1 MRKVLFILFL
11 ILSYTLQAQN
21 YYVSEDGSDQT
32 GTGTISNPWATLSH
46 ACGRVT
52 TAGHVINIL
61 TDIIDNN
68 GRAVLRPGVSIIGSG
83 NVQITTNYPATSK
96 DDGYVYAYSSSTY
109 NGVQSTIAYI
119 HFKGQMSGTTYLAH
133 RAIWIGYRGN
143 IKIHHCTFEDFY
155 DCGVHFRN
163 EVGWTTPPTVYAIG
177 NEIHDCNFID
187 CSAMH
192 GNQPAQLR
200 LDGQSGTLIYNNV
213 FDQRQRPLGQNG
225 ANVRWTNV
233 QKVKMHHNTF
243 YKNDNEVVADGTY
256 DWNFFGE
263 LWHNKGDC
271 EIYDNIFYGHGTLD
285 IAGFDNDIIAGN
297 TFSYKI
303 YNNQF
308 LNNSK
313 IDPVQLGP
321 SNYSHQ
327 YAITIE
333 GTDHEYLYIYN
344 NLIQRYGYGIEIATG
359 SSTTSGI
366 PARNFLH
373 DHFYIYN
380 NIFEDMGYATY
391 TYSAAIVLINEVN
404 DPGYTNTSSNWWI
417 VNNVMRGGNRCYNG
431 IRFTAIGTV
440 SNINIKNNI
449 IDDFASYGIYITKRT
464 TDVTTI
470 SSSAFTY
477 NDLYSNGNN
486 AIYINTGI
494 SGYDGVNITTG
505 NISSNPLFISSTDF
519 HLQASSPCVRTGT
532 YIGTWL
538 TTDYDGQGWLNPPSM
553 GVYEIA
559 GSGQPVVS
567 TSPVINITET
577 TAVSGGV
584 ITSDGGEAVTARGV
598 CWSIHTG
605 PTTASDKT
613 TDGTGTGTFT
623 SSVTGLTNGVTYYLR
638 AYATNSIGT
647 AYGGQYVFTT
657 PIPISSGVRLIEHNG
672 VLVIHNGKFIKS
684 E

>member
-1 MRKVLFILFL
+1 MRKGLFILLLFL
-11 ILSYTLQAQN
+11 PLTLWGQN
-21 YYVSEDGSDQT
+21 YYVAAPPLGSDAT
-32 GTGTISNPWATLSH
+32 GTGSPDTPWATLSY
-46 ACGRVT
+46 ACGQVHL
-52 TAGHVINIL
+52 AGSVINL
-61 TDIIDNN
+61 MTDITDNN
-68 GRAVLRPGVSIIGSG
+68 RANLDARVSVTGMG
-83 NVQITTNYPATSK
+83 TKKITTNYVATSTS
-96 DDGYVYAYSSSTY
+96 DAYLRLYSSSRV
-109 NGVQSTIAYI
+109 NGNQSISYI
-119 HFKGQMSGTTYLAH
+119 HIDGNNLTAT
-133 RAIWIGYRGN
+133 RAIWVGYRSN
-143 IKIHHCTFEDFY
+143 VSIHHCTIEDF
-155 DCGVHFRN
+155 GHSGIHFRN
-163 EVGWTTPPTVYAIG
+163 QIGWTTPPVTYATG
-177 NEIHDCNFID
+177 NTCHDNTFIN
-187 CSAMH
+187 CSYMH
-192 GNQPAQLR
+192 ATDPHQLR
-200 LDGQSGTLIYNNV
+200 LDGQDGMLVYANV
-213 FDQRQRPLGQNG
+213 FDQRQRPAGQNG
-225 ANVRWTNV
+225 KNISWTNV
-233 QKVKMHHNTF
+233 QNIKLYSNTF
-243 YKNDNEVVADGTY
+243 YRNSIEVVADGTY

-359 SSTTSGI
+359 SSTSSGI

-391 TYSAAIVLINEVN
+391 TYSAPIMVINEVN
-404 DPGYTNTSSNWWI
+404 DPGYTNTTSNWYI
-417 VNNVMRGGNRCYNG
+417 VNNTMTGGNRAYNG
-431 IRFTAIGTV
+431 VRMTVIGTV

-449 IDDFASYGIYITKRT
+449 IYDCASYAIYINKRT
-464 TDVTTI
+464 TDVTAI

-477 NDLYSNGNN
+477 NDLYSNGNTT
-486 AIYINTGI
+486 YINNGI
-494 SGYDGVNITTG
+494 SGWETVDVSTG
-505 NISSNPLFISSTDF
+505 NIASNPLFISSTDF

-532 YIGTWL
+532 YIGSPVL
-538 TTDYDGQGWLNPPSM
+538 TDYDGQGWLNPPSM

-598 CWSIHTG
+598 CWDTSPFPQVTD
-605 PTTASDKT
+605 SKT

-623 SSVTGLTNGVTYYLR
+623 STVTGLTNGQTYYLR

-647 AYGGQYVFTT
+647 AYGLERSFTT
-657 PIPISSGVRLIEHNG
+657 PIPTSSGVRFIEHNG
-672 VLVIHNGKFIKS
+672 VLIIHNGKFVKS
-684 E
+684 D